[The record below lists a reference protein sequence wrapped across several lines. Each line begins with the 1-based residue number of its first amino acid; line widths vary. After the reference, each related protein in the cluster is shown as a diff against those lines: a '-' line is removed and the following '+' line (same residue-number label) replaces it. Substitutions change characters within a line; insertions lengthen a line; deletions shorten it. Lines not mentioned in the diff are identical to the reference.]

1 MVCLIRDK
9 YKEELEYYTK
19 LLGSEKRAYAVLCCN
34 NGFTLDKTKDGKPSQ
49 LYNDLLKHYDGDV
62 KKALIKKSQL
72 FTSDFTNDYG
82 KWYDDGFEISEES
95 KNIFDGNGEPL
106 LHNVESEQAYFGS
119 VDNKILLKQQ
129 EEGIVTTF
137 EQNNYT
143 NEMQAIKDKAIA
155 NGTFMK
161 APNGNPT
168 NLNERQWLQVRTKNF
183 KEWFGD
189 WEKDPENASKVVDEN
204 GEPLVVYHG
213 TQSEF
218 YAVDFSKSD
227 DKISFFATS
236 YDDTAD
242 TYGLGKMIKLFFNMR
257 NPYII
262 NGLGQAWDKLVLND
276 EAYSKEQLKQP
287 YKLKRL
293 TTGDIVKYAKEHG
306 YDGVIFKDIID
317 NGQYTGMVY
326 ENQILQMQQLLESSI
341 ENKEYAVSKMYDFFS
356 EISSDVFAI
365 LKSENQARFT
375 IDNFTT
381 DNTDKF
387 SRIDCDVTLSDI
399 IAKSDET
406 WDDGLSFNRNANKK
420 DDTNENVTD
429 SISQNTQ
436 RITKDEALKVFQ
448 KLQSVIPS
456 LKEIKFLSNEEILRM
471 TGGVRAN
478 AFVKNGIV
486 YVNKAGFNSKDTV
499 IEECLHSFVNDLSIE
514 NKRLFN
520 SLLRRAIKDFPK
532 LVASIFENYSDK
544 DGFTQEDRNQ
554 ELVTQVLSRY
564 MRKELENPSKSLL
577 RNIQNFITWLVEK
590 LQKLFKD
597 PKTGKYIIDA
607 NFFINGMTF
616 EDIAKILNSGDVQV
630 KTFIDDKTRFNIFNR
645 QSAKKRFEKAKQKL
659 RDLNAE
665 RIKVEG
671 VRTESQKLMDSI
683 IQDIA
688 SGATSKR
695 KAYNS
700 QRNKGVSYGDE
711 KQAVKNQEFEN
722 TVKQRV
728 HTINELINAKESAK
742 VFTEKAN
749 MILDFVEQADDDI
762 YQALAMLQNVKD
774 NGNHL
779 LYYNYDANGNKVYQ
793 DPNGNSI
800 TAATATNKTISAQFQ
815 FDDIQYITTDVLG
828 YYSKLLSDIERLLQ
842 NIPAGTNPVIDHIK
856 NTIQQSRLG
865 EALRQASN
873 MKLDIQQEILNE
885 YIDKKIYE
893 QTSSELSDD
902 MKQRLSINMKK
913 WVKAQYDFGDVKAY
927 QGWLM
932 MVSDSK
938 SPIVRMIG
946 DEITRMNMQID
957 RTVEP
962 KAQELEKLLLAAE
975 KEYSI
980 LGKNSAINVMTK
992 LMQKDRNGFYNGDF
1006 VQPIN
1011 RRQYFQDLEDF
1022 KSALLYGKNGI
1033 EDQVRNILNDSK
1045 YELELDEYRE
1055 PIFPEDPKFD
1065 SVYKDYKTKM
1075 ESFICDHANRRFT
1088 KKYYLDRI
1096 NALSVTT
1103 IKALDQVNNKINKI
1117 KSSATIDGKFRPDL
1131 LNNNQI
1137 ALLSQLQNER
1147 QQLANFYDVDGAFKD
1162 PNTEEGKIAAELQA
1176 WTDQLKGKVKY
1187 TYDLQSFNNCLNNIK
1202 DKAQRDRFLK
1212 VFSTVGLNPK
1222 MYDDIYRYEYIGND
1236 KNVQDL
1242 LDKAKD
1248 LRKKLR
1254 NLLQL
1259 NNVADK
1265 YIRYNWNNL
1274 FDIKTGEPKN
1284 IKILQQIKDIDEQ
1297 LDSVMSYIKGLRKHD
1312 KKDPVQVA
1320 EFKKNWKLTGGVGY
1334 DDRFIT
1340 MQYGSIN
1347 IDPSAQSN
1355 QVVYPGSSDSVY
1367 NLIHERYVQ
1376 FLVNSGKTQAEALV
1390 EADKLLTNNGAP
1402 LSIFEIQMPKN
1413 KEFSYTDKNNVKR
1426 KEYSFVFIPSR
1437 LFSKIDSSESSDEY
1451 VNKQYNEQDNNLVQP
1466 MEQYY
1471 KDDRY
1476 DYVQNHPK
1484 LKALYDSLTQT
1495 MNDIYDII
1503 PYSSK
1508 YDMRLPQIGANTAAI
1523 LTRNMSSKYG
1533 LQTFK
1538 NMGNA
1543 FARFANATEN
1553 DNEYYI
1559 PEYNTRPDG
1568 SAIKNIPIKY
1578 INRINDSNNISSD
1591 LVGTVVQMYR
1601 MAINYKI
1608 KSENSSRLETIL
1620 GNIEENRKDKDRSVQ
1635 EKIIGKLLDRQLY
1648 EKDTFNGKLDNMSW
1662 EDPGWFKKYILGGPK
1677 TFIKRIG
1684 LAKKAGT
1691 LVALTFR
1698 LVSQLAAW
1706 LDPFLSTMTETLAG
1720 RYYHKKDM
1728 IRSMWQL
1735 VKEFPKMLGSIGVR
1749 KSYSKT
1755 MAILDALKMTESV
1768 ANRYSGLHHS
1778 RARKILIAN
1787 MGMKGFEIGD
1797 YNIKAL
1803 NVNAVYNTFR
1813 KYIDK
1818 NGDILWLNRYDY
1830 IQHCIQDGMNIKQ
1843 AKKAYNSS
1851 QTARSSIYV
1860 KDGAVALENDLTKEQ
1875 FLKIGAY
1882 AKKVTQTQTLVTND
1896 EDRTWMQTNV
1906 WSSFVAMLRTFL
1918 LVSFSD
1924 RFRNQYDFI
1933 VGTDE
1938 NGNLSD
1944 RQLNYKEIKQL
1955 WKDNVYYHGGYN
1967 FATGMTEN
1975 GIFREGF
1982 SQIGKI
1988 LKSVLTGKF
1997 QYLKMLSNVGNMTQ
2011 DELASNKLSIQR
2023 VYAAKRIFL
2032 ELSVVVAC
2040 VTMSLLCQRYVSTLD
2055 PDDDDNYYWFLLNAV
2070 LMRLPIERVTH
2081 YNPQTISDIITS
2093 ITTMTS
2099 SIDKLYQALDI
2110 LNDIVGISGH
2120 DPDEIIKSDS
2130 AYKGQTRQFRALMN
2144 AGAIF
2149 GASGWYAS
2157 APKSLGGG
2165 GAKAI
2170 QKSTQWYQ
2178 NTAPWGKLYTTKTNT
2193 RKKKKES
2200 AIRRPTSF

>member
-9 YKEELEYYTK
+9 YKEELKYYTE

-49 LYNDLLKHYDGDV
+49 LYNDLLKQYDGDV
-62 KKALIKKSQL
+62 KKALIKKVQL

-82 KWYDDGFEISEES
+82 KWYDDGFKISE
-95 KNIFDGNGEPL
+95 KNKNVFDENGEPSL
-106 LHNVESEQAYFGS
+106 RNAESEQPYFGS

-129 EEGIVTTF
+129 KEDTVTTF
-137 EQNNYT
+137 VKTFDAKNKNWNSINDNGSATDNNGDFSASNNINFNRY
-143 NEMQAIKDKAIA
+143 
-155 NGTFMK
+155 
-161 APNGNPT
+161 
-168 NLNERQWLQVRTKNF
+168 ERSGKSVTEVLKKVGLIHKLHNRYYVSKNKF
-183 KEWFGD
+183 ET
-189 WEKDPENASKVVDEN
+189 DEN
-204 GEPLVVYHG
+204 TTFSYKNI
-213 TQSEF
+213 SERI
-218 YAVDFSKSD
+218 KSEL
-227 DKISFFATS
+227 IRN
-236 YDDTAD
+236 
-242 TYGLGKMIKLFFNMR
+242 GLSPDSVNIKLSRSGNSVEVSVNNDAIDQIERDQQEIDDVKVMEIFN
-257 NPYII
+257 
-262 NGLGQAWDKLVLND
+262 
-276 EAYSKEQLKQP
+276 
-287 YKLKRL
+287 
-293 TTGDIVKYAKEHG
+293 
-306 YDGVIFKDIID
+306 
-317 NGQYTGMVY
+317 
-326 ENQILQMQQLLESSI
+326 
-341 ENKEYAVSKMYDFFS
+341 
-356 EISSDVFAI
+356 
-365 LKSENQARFT
+365 
-375 IDNFTT
+375 
-381 DNTDKF
+381 
-387 SRIDCDVTLSDI
+387 
-399 IAKSDET
+399 
-406 WDDGLSFNRNANKK
+406 
-420 DDTNENVTD
+420 
-429 SISQNTQ
+429 
-436 RITKDEALKVFQ
+436 
-448 KLQSVIPS
+448 KLQNIIPS
-456 LKEIKFLSNEEILRM
+456 LQKCVIISEEEAQEKLQRSDV
-471 TGGVRAN
+471 GN
-478 AFVKNGIV
+478 AFVKDGIV
-486 YVNKAGFNSKDTV
+486 YVVKEGHQTKDIV
-499 IEECLHSFVNDLSIE
+499 IEECLHSFINDLFTE
-514 NKRLFN
+514 NQSLFN
-520 SLLRRAIKDFPK
+520 SLLKKAIKEFPQ
-532 LVASIFENYSDK
+532 LAADIYSSYTDK
-544 DGFTQEDRNQ
+544 AGFTQNDRNQ

-564 MRKELENPSKSLL
+564 MRQELEKPSKGFVKTIERFL
-577 RNIQNFITWLVEK
+577 TWLKEK
-590 LQKLFKD
+590 LQEVFFNQ
-597 PKTGKYIIDA
+597 KTGKYVIDA

-630 KTFIDDKTRFNIFNR
+630 KTFVDDKTRFNIFNR
-645 QSAKKRFEKAKQKL
+645 QSAKKRFDKAKQKL
-659 RDLNAE
+659 RSLDTE

-683 IQDIA
+683 VQDIA

-728 HTINELINAKESAK
+728 HTINELISTKESAK

-749 MILDFVEQADDDI
+749 VILDFIEQADDDI

-800 TAATATNKTISAQFQ
+800 TAATATNKTIAAQFQ
-815 FDDIQYITTDVLG
+815 FDDIQYITTDILG

-842 NIPAGTNPVIDHIK
+842 NIPTGTNPVIDHIK

-865 EALRQASN
+865 NALRQASD
-873 MKLDIQQEILNE
+873 MKLDIQQQILNE

-893 QTSSELSDD
+893 QTSSELSDE

-932 MVSDSK
+932 IVSDSK
-938 SPIVRMIG
+938 SPIVRMIAN
-946 DEITRMNMQID
+946 EITEMNMQID

-962 KAQELEKLLLAAE
+962 KAQELEKLLLNAE
-975 KEYSI
+975 KEYSL

-1033 EDQVRNILNDSK
+1033 EDQVRNLLNDSK

-1055 PIFPEDPKFD
+1055 PVFPEDPKFD

-1103 IKALDQVNNKINKI
+1103 IKALDSVNNKINKI
-1117 KSSATIDGKFRPDL
+1117 KSSGTVDGKFRPDL
-1131 LNNNQI
+1131 LNNNQV

-1147 QQLANFYDVDGAFKD
+1147 RQLSNFYDIDGTFKD

-1176 WTDQLKGKVKY
+1176 WTDWLKGKVKY
-1187 TYDLQSFNNCLNNIK
+1187 TYDLQSFNDCLNNIK
-1202 DKAQRDRFLK
+1202 DKARRDRFLR
-1212 VFSTVGLNPK
+1212 VFSNVGLNPK

-1242 LDKAKD
+1242 LDKAKE

-1254 NLLQL
+1254 SLLQL
-1259 NNVADK
+1259 NNVADE
-1265 YIRYNWNNL
+1265 YVRYNWSNL

-1284 IKILQQIKDIDEQ
+1284 IKILQQIQDIDTQ
-1297 LDSVMSYIKGLRKHD
+1297 LDSVMSLIKGLRKHD
-1312 KKDPVQVA
+1312 KNNPVEVA
-1320 EFKKNWKLTGGVGY
+1320 KFEKNWMLTGETGY

-1340 MQYGSIN
+1340 MEYGSMN

-1355 QVVYPGSSDSVY
+1355 QVVYPGSQDSVY
-1367 NLIHERYVQ
+1367 SLIRDRYIQ
-1376 FLVNSGKTQAEALV
+1376 FLVNSGKTQIEALAEA
-1390 EADKLLTNNGAP
+1390 DNLLTHNGDP
-1402 LSIFEIQMPKN
+1402 LSIFKIQMPKN
-1413 KEFSYTDKNNVKR
+1413 KEFSYTDSSGIKR
-1426 KEYSFVFIPSR
+1426 KEFSFVFIPSR
-1437 LFSKIDSSESSDEY
+1437 LFSKIDSTESSDEY

-1476 DYVQNHPK
+1476 EYVQKHPK
-1484 LKALYDSLTQT
+1484 LKALYDGLIQT

-1523 LTRNMSSKYG
+1523 LTRNMSSQYG

-1543 FARFANATEN
+1543 FVRFANATEN

-1568 SAIKNIPIKY
+1568 SAIKNIPVKY

-1591 LVGTVVQMYR
+1591 LVGAVVQMYR

-1620 GNIEENRKDKDRSVQ
+1620 GNIEENRKDKNRSVQ
-1635 EKIIGKLLDRQLY
+1635 EKIIGRLLDRQLY
-1648 EKDTFNGKLDNMSW
+1648 EKDTFNGELDNISW

-1691 LVALTFR
+1691 LAALTFR

-1706 LDPFLSTMTETLAG
+1706 VDPFLSTITETLSG
-1720 RYYHKKDM
+1720 RYYHKDDM

-1768 ANRYSGLHHS
+1768 SNRYSGLYHS
-1778 RARKILIAN
+1778 RARKIFSAN
-1787 MGMKGFEIGD
+1787 MGMKGFELGD

-1813 KYIDK
+1813 KYIDQS
-1818 NGDILWLNRYDY
+1818 GDVLWLNRYDY
-1830 IQHCIQDGMNIKQ
+1830 IQRCIQDGMSIKQ
-1843 AKKAYNSS
+1843 AKKTYRSA

-1860 KDGAVALENDLTKEQ
+1860 KDGAVALENDLTEEQ

-1906 WSSFVAMLRTFL
+1906 WSSFVVMLRTFL

-1933 VGTDE
+1933 AGTDE

-1944 RQLNYKEIKQL
+1944 RELNSKEVKNL
-1955 WKDNVYYHGGYN
+1955 WKGNVYYHGGYN
-1967 FATGMTEN
+1967 FSTGMVEN

-1988 LKSVLTGKF
+1988 LKSVLAGKF
-1997 QYLKMLSNVGNMTQ
+1997 QYLKTISNIGNISQ

-2023 VYAAKRIFL
+2023 IYAAKRIFL
-2032 ELSVVVAC
+2032 ELSAVASC
-2040 VTMSLLCQRYVSTLD
+2040 VTISLLCQRYVSTLD
-2055 PDDDDNYYWFLLNAV
+2055 PDNDDNYYWFLLNAV

-2110 LNDIVGISGH
+2110 LNDIIGISGH
-2120 DPDEIIKSDS
+2120 DPDELIKSDS

-2193 RKKKKES
+2193 KKKKKES
-2200 AIRRPTSF
+2200 SITRPTSL